1 MQTLRIVIAL
11 AVVIP
16 CGVVYGLWTDR
27 WVVSDEPGASAAK
40 LAGLPLTVG
49 EWEGE
54 AMAVDT
60 RGRAMA
66 GVAGHLARRYR
77 NRLNG
82 GAVSVL
88 LVCGRPGP
96 VAVHTPDVCYD
107 GAGYDLAAPP
117 ARFAVSSDPALPPAE
132 FWVADF
138 LRVESAVPTR
148 LRIFWAW
155 SADGAWNA
163 PDNPRL
169 AFARFPALYKLY
181 VLREAAVAGERPED
195 EPCTEFLRRLLPELA
210 KCLFPGP

>member
-1 MQTLRIVIAL
+1 MRTLPILTAL

-16 CGVVYGLWTDR
+16 CGVVHGLWTDR
-27 WVVSDEPGASAAK
+27 WVVSAEPGASAAK
-40 LAGLPLTVG
+40 LSRLPLTVG

-54 AMAVDT
+54 AVAVDAGG
-60 RGRAMA
+60 RGAA

-77 NRLNG
+77 NRVTG
-82 GAVSVL
+82 GVVSVL

-96 VAVHTPDVCYD
+96 VSVHTPDVCYG
-107 GAGYDLAAPP
+107 GAGYDLADPPTRFAAPP
-117 ARFAVSSDPALPPAE
+117 GSAARPAE

-138 LRVESAVPTR
+138 HQVGSAVPAR

-155 SADGAWNA
+155 SAAGAWQA

-181 VLREAAVAGERPED
+181 VLREVTAAGERPED
-195 EPCTEFLRRLLPELA
+195 DACAAFLRPLLSELDQ
-210 KCLFPGP
+210 CLFPGP